1 MCLCD
6 IYVLSSFFFFPFV
19 VRLILG
25 SKGAAYGVDF
35 RLIISFYNDSFLS
48 VMFYSHLS

>member
-6 IYVLSSFFFFPFV
+6 IYVLSFFFFPFV

-35 RLIISFYNDSFLS
+35 RLISFYNDSFLS
-48 VMFYSHLS
+48 VMFCSHLS